1 MVLIS
6 AMQHHNH
13 TFGFLWLFLL
23 HHFCFLLVYLLTP
36 QPSAVLPKYTS
47 CLFCFCEQTDVS
59 CWLLSVQKGWKLHS
73 GSVSGHCCCIFFPPF
88 ESCFFFF
95 LLAWDTS
102 REAHYLRIT
111 AWKDSSLEALLQSF
125 LDCVLLCTLLGT
137 GTPCSS
143 SALPATC
150 RLL

>member
-6 AMQHHNH
+6 AVQHHNR
-13 TFGFLWLFLL
+13 TFEFLWLFLL
-23 HHFCFLLVYLLTP
+23 RHFCFLSVYVLTP
-36 QPSAVLPKYTS
+36 QPSTVLPKYTS

-59 CWLLSVQKGWKLHS
+59 CWPLSVQKGWKLHS
-73 GSVSGHCCCIFFPPF
+73 RSVSGHCCCVFSPLLKVA
-88 ESCFFFF
+88 FFFF

-111 AWKDSSLEALLQSF
+111 AWKDSSLEVLLQSF

-137 GTPCSS
+137 GTSCSS
-143 SALPATC
+143 SALWATC